1 MSNAYAADCYST
13 FDRQGYRN
21 RSGSLAIFTPI
32 RRASSFAEVL
42 CCRGVASATR
52 FHYCLD
58 FRPFV
63 LLLKTFSN
71 WRMTLAA

>member
-1 MSNAYAADCYST
+1 MKVTISPEQL
-13 FDRQGYRN
+13 RQLGDIHRN
-21 RSGSLAIFTPI
+21 PPRLIL
-32 RRASSFAEVL
+32 AEVL

-63 LLLKTFSN
+63 LPLKATCSN